1 MESIYLFFVIALFI
15 LAISDLVVGVGNDA
29 VNFLNSAI
37 GSKVAPFY
45 VILSIAAVG
54 VLFGA
59 TFSSGMMEI
68 ARRGVFHPD
77 QFYFNEIMILFLAV
91 MITDIILLD
100 TFNTF
105 GLPTS
110 TTVSI
115 VFELLGAAVAVSLFK
130 IYFTDIPAEAQD
142 LSLYINSARALGI
155 ISGILLSVIIA
166 FTVGSIVMFITRVL
180 FTFNYERKLPFF
192 GAIWTGIAVS
202 AIIYFII
209 VKGADGASFMT
220 PETVEWIEN
229 NTFRILLYC
238 FITVAI
244 ISQLLISLFKFNIFR
259 LIVLIGTFSLAMAF
273 AGNDLVNFIG
283 VPIAGYESFLAF
295 ASDSSLSP
303 NTMTMESLLEPI
315 QTPTGYL
322 LGAGAIMVLA
332 LFFSKKSRT
341 VSKTEVNLARQSEG
355 YERFSSSL
363 FARTI
368 VRKAIYLN
376 KTIKKILPAKAVS
389 LINKRFDQSLYNR
402 RKKIKK
408 DTSSFD
414 ILRASVNM
422 FIASILIAFATSL
435 RLPLST
441 TYVTFMVAMG
451 TSLSDRAWGRESA
464 VYRITGVITVIGG
477 WFFTAF
483 SAFTVAFI
491 FAFFLSLGGIT
502 AAVIAVCIAFGFVI
516 RTHYLH
522 KKLSAKKEKEEEKQS
537 EANKIT
543 VDDQNVMDECK
554 STIIETVV
562 SVSKLYNSVISSFLL
577 EDRKKLKESRKGI
590 KNFNKH
596 TKSLKK
602 DVYYVLRKLEEDSI
616 ETGHYYVQII
626 DYLREIAH
634 CLTFIVEPLYEHI
647 ENNHTPAI
655 PDQEKE
661 LLQLNENVSLL
672 YGKILE
678 VIKTDDF
685 ERIENAIQHQT
696 DLLEELDRLKRMQVK
711 LIKKEKVKTRNS
723 ILFFNLLAETKNL
736 LLHTIN
742 MLKSH
747 RDFRIHH
754 DSNNKKTEI

>member
-1 MESIYLFFVIALFI
+1 MENVYLFFVIALFI

-37 GSKVAPFY
+37 GSKVAPIH
-45 VILSIAAVG
+45 VILGIAAAG

-77 QFYFNEIMILFLAV
+77 QFYFNEIMIIFLAV
-91 MITDIILLD
+91 MITDIIMLD
-100 TFNTF
+100 MFNTF

-115 VFELLGAAVAVSLFK
+115 VFELLGAAVAVSLYK
-130 IYFTDIPAEAQD
+130 IYFTDVPPEAQD
-142 LSLYINSARALGI
+142 IGLYINATRALGI
-155 ISGILLSVIIA
+155 ISGILLSVVIA
-166 FTVGSIVMFITRVL
+166 FTVGTIVQFLTRLL

-192 GAIWTGIAVS
+192 GAIWAGIAVS
-202 AIIYFII
+202 AIVYFIL
-209 VKGADGASFMT
+209 VKGASGASFMT
-220 PETVEWIEN
+220 DQTIAWIEN
-229 NTFRILLYC
+229 NTFLILLYC
-238 FITVAI
+238 FVVVAI
-244 ISQLLISLFKFNIFR
+244 ISQLLITIFKLNIFR
-259 LIVLIGTFSLAMAF
+259 VIVLIGTFSLAMAF

-283 VPIAGYESFLAF
+283 VPIAGYESYMMFVDDPSQTAT
-295 ASDSSLSP
+295 
-303 NTMTMESLLEPI
+303 TMTMESLLEPVR
-315 QTPTGYL
+315 TPTGFL
-322 LGAGAIMVLA
+322 LTAGAIMVLA
-332 LFFSKKSRT
+332 LFFSKKARS

-355 YERFSSSL
+355 YERFSSSPL
-363 FARTI
+363 ARTI
-368 VRKAIYLN
+368 VRKALDIN
-376 KTIKKILPAKAVS
+376 NAVMSILPNKVNQF
-389 LINKRFDQSLYNR
+389 IDKRFSQDLYKR
-402 RKKIKK
+402 RKRMRR
-408 DTSSFD
+408 DESSFD

-435 RLPLST
+435 KLPLST

-464 VYRITGVITVIGG
+464 VYRVTGVITVIAG

-491 FAFFLSLGGIT
+491 FAYFISWGGII
-502 AAVIAVCIAFGFVI
+502 AAVISICIAFGFVV

-522 KKLSAKKEKEEEKQS
+522 KKLSAKKEKEEEKAKDQ
-537 EANKIT
+537 
-543 VDDQNVMDECK
+543 VDKEVNGVDVMEQCK
-554 STIIETVV
+554 QTIVDTVV
-562 SVSKLYNSVISSFLL
+562 SVSKLYNSVLTSFLS
-577 EDRKKLKESRKGI
+577 EDRKKLKKARKSI
-590 KNFNKH
+590 TEFNKH
-596 TKSLKK
+596 TKSLKD
-602 DVYYVLRKLEEDSI
+602 DVYFTLRKLEEGSV

-634 CLTFIVEPLYEHI
+634 CLNFIADPLLEHI
-647 ENNHTPAI
+647 ENNHKPCI
-655 PDQEKE
+655 PEQEKE
-661 LLQLNENVSLL
+661 LIQLNDNIALL

-685 ERIENAIQHQT
+685 DRVENVIRHQN
-696 DLLEELDRLKRMQVK
+696 DLLEDLDRLKRMQVK

-723 ILFFNLLAETKNL
+723 LLFFNLLSETKNL

-747 RDFRIHH
+747 RDFRIHQH
-754 DSNNKKTEI
+754 KNDEQY

>member
-1 MESIYLFFVIALFI
+1 MENIYLFFVIALFI
-15 LAISDLVVGVGNDA
+15 LAVSDLVVGVGNDA
-29 VNFLNSAI
+29 VNFLNSAV

-68 ARRGVFHPD
+68 ARQGVFYPD
-77 QFYFNEIMILFLAV
+77 QFYFKEIMIIFLAV

-130 IYFTDIPAEAQD
+130 IYFTDVAAQAQD
-142 LSLYINSARALGI
+142 LGNYINSARALLI
-155 ISGILLSVIIA
+155 ISGILLSVVIA
-166 FTVGSIVMFITRVL
+166 FTVGSIAQFLTRLL

-192 GAIWTGIAVS
+192 GAIWSGIAVT
-202 AIIYFII
+202 AIIYFIL
-209 VKGADGASFMT
+209 VKGAGGASFMT
-220 PETVEWIEN
+220 ESAIEWIEQN
-229 NTFRILLYC
+229 SFYILLC
-238 FITVAI
+238 SFVGFAFIA
-244 ISQLLISLFKFNIFR
+244 QLLISLFKFNIFR
-259 LIVLIGTFSLAMAF
+259 VIVLIGTFSLAMAF

-283 VPIAGYESFLAF
+283 VPIAGYESFKF
-295 ASDSSLSP
+295 FISDPSQTP
-303 NTMTMESLLEPI
+303 TTMTMESLLEPV
-315 QTPTGYL
+315 QTPTGFL
-322 LGAGAIMVLA
+322 LAAGSIMVLA
-332 LFFSKKSRT
+332 LFFSKKART

-368 VRKAIYLN
+368 VRKARDVN
-376 KTIKKILPAKAVS
+376 KAVKKV
-389 LINKRFDQSLYNR
+389 LPGKVLDFIDKRFDQALYMR
-402 RKKIKK
+402 RRRIRK
-408 DTSSFD
+408 DESSFD

-422 FIASILIAFATSL
+422 FVASILIAFATSL
-435 RLPLST
+435 KLPLST

-491 FAFFLSLGGIT
+491 FAWFISWGGIT
-502 AAVIAVCIAFGFVI
+502 AAVIAIAIAFVFVI

-522 KKLSAKKEKEEEKQS
+522 KKLSAKKEIEEEK
-537 EANKIT
+537 EKDK
-543 VDDQNVMDECK
+543 VDVEVCGENVMEQCK
-554 STIIETVV
+554 STIIDTVV
-562 SVSKLYNSVISSFLL
+562 SVSKLYNTTISSFLL
-577 EDRKKLKESRKGI
+577 EERKKLKNTRKHI
-590 KNFNKH
+590 KEFNKY

-602 DVYYVLRKLEEDSI
+602 DVYFTLRKLEEGSV

-634 CLTFIVEPLYEHI
+634 CLNFIVEPLHEHI
-647 ENNHTPAI
+647 ENNHKPVI
-655 PDQEKE
+655 PEQEEE
-661 LLQLNENVSLL
+661 LLQLNENVALL

-678 VIKTDDF
+678 VLKTDDF
-685 ERIENAIQHQT
+685 DRVENVIQLQQ
-696 DLLEELDRLKRMQVK
+696 DILYELDRLKKMQVK
-711 LIKKEKVKTRNS
+711 LIKKAKVKTRNS
-723 ILFFNLLAETKNL
+723 LLFFNLLSETKNL
-736 LLHTIN
+736 LLHSIN
-742 MLKSH
+742 MFKSH
-747 RDFRIHH
+747 RDFMIHH
-754 DSNNKKTEI
+754 NGEVKI

>member
-1 MESIYLFFVIALFI
+1 MENIYLFFVIALFV

-45 VILSIAAVG
+45 VILGIAAAG

-68 ARRGVFHPD
+68 ARRGVFFPD
-77 QFYFNEIMILFLAV
+77 QFYFNEVMIIFLAV

-100 TFNTF
+100 MFNTF

-115 VFELLGAAVAVSLFK
+115 VFELLGAAVAVSLYK
-130 IYFTDIPAEAQD
+130 IYFTDIPPEAQD
-142 LSLYINSARALGI
+142 IGLYINATRALGI
-155 ISGILLSVIIA
+155 ISGILLSVVIA
-166 FTVGSIVMFITRVL
+166 FTAGSIVQFLTRLL
-180 FTFNYERKLPFF
+180 FTFNYEKKLPFF

-202 AIIYFII
+202 AIVYFIL
-209 VKGADGASFMT
+209 VKGASGSSFMT
-220 PETVEWIEN
+220 DQTIAWIEN
-229 NTFRILLYC
+229 NTVVILLYS

-244 ISQLLISLFKFNIFR
+244 ISQLLITLFKLNIFR
-259 LIVLIGTFSLAMAF
+259 VIVLIGTFSLAMAF

-283 VPIAGYESFLAF
+283 VPIAGYESYMMFVNDPSQTAT
-295 ASDSSLSP
+295 
-303 NTMTMESLLEPI
+303 TMTMESLLAPVR
-315 QTPTGYL
+315 TPTGFL
-322 LGAGAIMVLA
+322 LAAGAIMVLA
-332 LFFSKKSRT
+332 LFFSKKART

-368 VRKAIYLN
+368 VRKALDAN
-376 KTIKKILPAKAVS
+376 KAIMKILPGKVVET
-389 LINKRFDQSLYNR
+389 IDKRFDQALYKR
-402 RKKIKK
+402 RKRIRK
-408 DTSSFD
+408 DESSFD

-422 FIASILIAFATSL
+422 FIASILIAFATSMK
-435 RLPLST
+435 LPLST

-464 VYRITGVITVIGG
+464 VYRITGVMTVIAG

-483 SAFTVAFI
+483 TAFSVAFI
-491 FAFFLSLGGIT
+491 FAYFISWGGIT
-502 AAVIAVCIAFGFVI
+502 AAVIAILIAFGFVV

-522 KKLSAKKEKEEEKQS
+522 KKLVAKKNIEEEK
-537 EANKIT
+537 AKDK
-543 VDDQNVMDECK
+543 VDVEMNGEDVMGQCK
-554 STIIETVV
+554 ETIVDTVV
-562 SVSKLYNSVISSFLL
+562 SVSKLYNSVLSSFLS
-577 EDRKKLKESRKGI
+577 EDRKTLKKARKRI
-590 KNFNKH
+590 IEFNSH
-596 TKSLKK
+596 TKNLKK
-602 DVYYVLRKLEEDSI
+602 DVYFTLRKLEEGSV

-634 CLTFIVEPLYEHI
+634 CLNFIVDPLLEHI
-647 ENNHTPAI
+647 ENNHKPCI
-655 PDQEKE
+655 EEQEKE
-661 LLQLNENVSLL
+661 LIQLNENVALL

-685 ERIENAIQHQT
+685 NRVENAIQYQIEI
-696 DLLEELDRLKRMQVK
+696 LEDLDRMKKMQVK

-723 ILFFNLLAETKNL
+723 LLFFNLLSETKNL

-747 RDFRIHH
+747 RDFIISHKV
-754 DSNNKKTEI
+754 NF

>member
-1 MESIYLFFVIALFI
+1 MENIYLFFVIALFI
-15 LAISDLVVGVGNDA
+15 LAVSDLVVGVGNDA
-29 VNFLNSAI
+29 VNFLNSAV

-68 ARRGVFHPD
+68 ARQGVFYPD
-77 QFYFNEIMILFLAV
+77 QFYFKEIMIIFLAV

-130 IYFTDIPAEAQD
+130 IYFTDVAAQAQD
-142 LSLYINSARALGI
+142 LGNYINSARALLI
-155 ISGILLSVIIA
+155 ISGILLSVVIA
-166 FTVGSIVMFITRVL
+166 FTVGSIAQFLTRLL

-192 GAIWTGIAVS
+192 GAIWSGIAVT
-202 AIIYFII
+202 AIIYFIL
-209 VKGADGASFMT
+209 VKGAGGASFMT
-220 PETVEWIEN
+220 ESAIEWIEQN
-229 NTFRILLYC
+229 SFYILLC
-238 FITVAI
+238 SFVGFAFIA
-244 ISQLLISLFKFNIFR
+244 QLLISLFKFNIFR
-259 LIVLIGTFSLAMAF
+259 VIVLIGTFSLAMAF

-283 VPIAGYESFLAF
+283 VPIAGYESFKF
-295 ASDSSLSP
+295 FISDPSQTP
-303 NTMTMESLLEPI
+303 TTMTMESLLEPV
-315 QTPTGYL
+315 QTPTGFL
-322 LGAGAIMVLA
+322 LAAGSIMVLA
-332 LFFSKKSRT
+332 LFFSKKART

-368 VRKAIYLN
+368 VRKARDVN
-376 KTIKKILPAKAVS
+376 KAVKKV
-389 LINKRFDQSLYNR
+389 LPGKVLDFIDKRFDRALYMR
-402 RKKIKK
+402 RRRIRK
-408 DTSSFD
+408 DESSFD

-422 FIASILIAFATSL
+422 FVASILIAFATSL
-435 RLPLST
+435 KLPLST

-491 FAFFLSLGGIT
+491 FAWFISWGGIT
-502 AAVIAVCIAFGFVI
+502 AAVIAIAIAFVFVI

-522 KKLSAKKEKEEEKQS
+522 KKLSAKKEIEEEK
-537 EANKIT
+537 EKDK
-543 VDDQNVMDECK
+543 VDVEVCGENVMEQCK
-554 STIIETVV
+554 STIIDTVV
-562 SVSKLYNSVISSFLL
+562 SVSKLYNTTISSFLL
-577 EDRKKLKESRKGI
+577 EERKKLKNTRKHI
-590 KNFNKH
+590 KEFNKY

-602 DVYYVLRKLEEDSI
+602 DVYFTLRKLEEGSV

-634 CLTFIVEPLYEHI
+634 CLNFIVEPLHEHI
-647 ENNHTPAI
+647 ENNHKPVI
-655 PDQEKE
+655 PEQEEE
-661 LLQLNENVSLL
+661 LLQLNENVALL

-678 VIKTDDF
+678 VLKTDDF
-685 ERIENAIQHQT
+685 DRVENVIQLQQ
-696 DLLEELDRLKRMQVK
+696 DILYELDRLKKMQVK
-711 LIKKEKVKTRNS
+711 LIKKAKVKTRNS
-723 ILFFNLLAETKNL
+723 LLFFNLLSETKNL
-736 LLHTIN
+736 LLHSIN
-742 MLKSH
+742 MFKSH
-747 RDFRIHH
+747 RDFMIHH
-754 DSNNKKTEI
+754 NGEVKI